1 MTVELYLVFVVATA
15 LLIATP
21 GPNVALIV
29 GTSLTHGARTGLMA
43 MAGVNVGVMI
53 QLAVVAAGLSWL
65 VELFAQQFRPD
76 PLCRRGLSAV
86 PRHPDPVEG
95 AQAVAAVRRSR
106 RERAFAR
113 GFAVAFANPKTLI
126 FQAAFLPQFLTDGEG
141 RQAQL
146 WLLAA
151 TFWVITV
158 VGDAIWVLCA
168 ARLNARAVSGR
179 AQLIADRVSGGILIA
194 GAGVLLAASRLRAE
208 SQHTV
213 AARSRTASR
222 RLQNPH
228 HLGIAARLR
237 AARAASRPGGPRY

>member
-1 MTVELYLVFVVATA
+1 MLGRDDRSGALSMSLELYLVFVLATA

-43 MAGVNVGVMI
+43 MAGVNAGVMI
-53 QLAVVAAGLSWL
+53 QLAAVAAGLAWI
-65 VELFAQQFRPD
+65 VELFSKNFDLIRFAGAAYLLFLGIQT
-76 PLCRRGLSAV
+76 LWKSRRAVAGAAVAPLSAN
-86 PRHPDPVEG
+86 
-95 AQAVAAVRRSR
+95 
-106 RERAFAR
+106 RAFAR

-126 FQAAFLPQFLTDGEG
+126 FQAAFLPQFLTSGEG

-158 VGDAIWVLCA
+158 IGDAIWVLCA
-168 ARLNARAVSGR
+168 SRLHSVVSGR

-194 GAGVLLAASRLRAE
+194 GAGVLLAASRR
-208 SQHTV
+208 
-213 AARSRTASR
+213 
-222 RLQNPH
+222 
-228 HLGIAARLR
+228 
-237 AARAASRPGGPRY
+237 